1 MEGSGLVTKAKF
13 EPIGDI
19 LSPEVAFVQAARALD
34 VAGMLAQRRED
45 IEGLANVAA
54 LYIELSGRM
63 MGGVP
68 DEEEDEEVDHEALAK
83 KVPLGFAPDVS
94 PEIIPV
100 ELEEEEEQVEP
111 TD

>member
-63 MGGVP
+63 MGGAP
-68 DEEEDEEVDHEALAK
+68 DDEDEEVDHEALARK
-83 KVPLGFAPDVS
+83 RPLGFAPDPG

-100 ELEEEEEQVEP
+100 ELEEEEVPDEP
-111 TD
+111 VD